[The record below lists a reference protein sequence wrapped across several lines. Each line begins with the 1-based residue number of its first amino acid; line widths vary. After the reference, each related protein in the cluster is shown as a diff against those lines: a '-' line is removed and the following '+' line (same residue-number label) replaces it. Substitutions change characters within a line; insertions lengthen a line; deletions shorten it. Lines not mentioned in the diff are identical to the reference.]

1 MYFNLG
7 LMITPYGDVKE
18 TRNGQSIKQDSFKT
32 DLQGQ
37 NVFTLVPG

>member
-7 LMITPYGDVKE
+7 LMITPCGGVKE
-18 TRNGQSIKQDSFKT
+18 KRNGQSIKQDSFKT

-37 NVFTLVPG
+37 NVFTLVSG